1 MNYFKAEKIDG
12 QVTCIRSLSGELM
25 YLIEGER
32 EALLMDTC
40 LGCGS
45 RAGSN
50 SQLPC
55 RHTFRTQVKL
65 RLTTFQL
72 PKIQAV

>member
-1 MNYFKAEKIDG
+1 MVMICLRQSQFPCGLTLFRDAESMM
-12 QVTCIRSLSGELM
+12 V
-25 YLIEGER
+25 
-32 EALLMDTC
+32 
-40 LGCGS
+40 